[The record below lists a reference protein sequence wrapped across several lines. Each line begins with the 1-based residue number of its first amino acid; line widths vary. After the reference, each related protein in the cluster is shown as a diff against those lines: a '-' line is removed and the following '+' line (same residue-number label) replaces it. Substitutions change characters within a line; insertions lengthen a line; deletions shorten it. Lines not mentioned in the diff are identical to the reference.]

1 MAFACSCST
10 HLNGQLDA
18 APNRVLRRGKS
29 ALLQSAALELTLEQ
43 PRVQT
48 HVQPHQRRVGCQV
61 ELCERACRLP
71 QPPPVPVIAKHM
83 LTCGIRRRVGRVDTL
98 GGRQVDVL
106 HTNGSGGRYGVA
118 AYKLTQGDAVAECNH
133 ALLALREAEIEL
145 QPAELLVVLP
155 EASR

>member
-48 HVQPHQRRVGCQV
+48 HVQPHQCRVGCQV

-98 GGRQVDVL
+98 SRTSGSGVRDVLLSLRKNNRSGRMYVDVSV
-106 HTNGSGGRYGVA
+106 G
-118 AYKLTQGDAVAECNH
+118 
-133 ALLALREAEIEL
+133 
-145 QPAELLVVLP
+145 
-155 EASR
+155 